1 MVINNTSPQCQWLV
15 VWMFTEPCNTRNS
28 ETIEYKNDDF
38 FNDLLLPTVTILAR
52 NHQMAITF
60 SFKQIKLLKA
70 YFRNRLVAYLLN
82 LLVYYGSK
90 LGSHF
95 ARNLRKFGV
104 THSEELSRGESVN
117 STGYL
122 EFE

>member
-1 MVINNTSPQCQWLV
+1 MMI
-15 VWMFTEPCNTRNS
+15 
-28 ETIEYKNDDF
+28 F

-70 YFRNRLVAYLLN
+70 YFRNRLFAYLLN